1 MEKVPFEESCTTL
14 TLLRKAANGTT
25 GQSCEEVTS
34 ESKPGR
40 QSARGGRSGRI
51 RTAQISLGHQRILR
65 GAQKTPFLGPRL
77 HLPCRVHY
85 QGWGGIVEEVK

>member
-25 GQSCEEVTS
+25 GQSWEEVTS

-40 QSARGGRSGRI
+40 QSARGGRSGRT
-51 RTAQISLGHQRILR
+51 RTAQISLGHHFAWCPENPIF
-65 GAQKTPFLGPRL
+65 GASAAPAM
-77 HLPCRVHY
+77 
-85 QGWGGIVEEVK
+85 